1 MVLRYYKLNKLLRE
15 RKISISKMQRD
26 LNLSKSEI
34 EKIKTNRIL
43 LSDTY
48 LLICQY
54 LKCEIEDIMDYLSLK
69 EDGEPYA
76 DLTLITKDSYKTKI
90 NI

>member
-1 MVLRYYKLNKLLRE
+1 MVIRYYKLNKLLKE

-26 LNLSKSEI
+26 LNLPKSEI

-54 LKCEIEDIMDYLSLK
+54 LKCEIEDIMDCLSLK
-69 EDGEPYA
+69 EDDEPYA
-76 DLTLITKDSYKTKI
+76 DLTLITKNSYKTKI

>member
-1 MVLRYYKLNKLLRE
+1 MVIRYYKLNKLLKE

-26 LNLSKSEI
+26 LNLPNSEI

-54 LKCEIEDIMDYLSLK
+54 LKCEIEDIMDCLSLK
-69 EDGEPYA
+69 EDDEPYA
-76 DLTLITKDSYKTKI
+76 DLTLITKNSYKTKI